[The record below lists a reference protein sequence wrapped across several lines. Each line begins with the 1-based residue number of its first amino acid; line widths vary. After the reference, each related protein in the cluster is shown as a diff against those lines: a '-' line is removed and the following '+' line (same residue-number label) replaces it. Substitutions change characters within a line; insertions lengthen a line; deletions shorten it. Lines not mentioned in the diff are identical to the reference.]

1 MSVSCDLLRQKP
13 WSHHSV
19 TVWQHVK
26 LSDVGVR
33 TGCSP
38 TERQSKILL
47 FSKIKGGDYS
57 EGYPVPTERR
67 GVSKWTNVLSCD
79 FRIRP
84 RILPSALQASD

>member
-1 MSVSCDLLRQKP
+1 M
-13 WSHHSV
+13 
-19 TVWQHVK
+19 
-26 LSDVGVR
+26 
-33 TGCSP
+33 GCTP
-38 TERQSKILL
+38 TERYSKILL

-67 GVSKWTNVLSCD
+67 EVSKWTNLLSCD